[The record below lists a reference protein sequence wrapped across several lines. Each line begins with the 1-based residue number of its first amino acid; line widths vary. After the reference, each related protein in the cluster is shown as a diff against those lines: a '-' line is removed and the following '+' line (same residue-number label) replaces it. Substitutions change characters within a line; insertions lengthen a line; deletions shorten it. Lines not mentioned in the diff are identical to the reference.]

1 MAEKETPV
9 RAEAEKVL
17 DRDRIVREAE
27 KALEKGYHGIIGLRR
42 RWGHVGP
49 FLFTRQEEL
58 KELELEPRYNLA
70 TFIRQIKNKWP
81 DKKFGIV
88 SRGCDKR
95 ALDKLEELGVLSK
108 EGLVFIGITC
118 SMEQA
123 EECNCE
129 KPIYNTFDC
138 TGCWKCIERCEN
150 EAIKRINVCPI
161 MVPDEFNI
169 SLSQR
174 KAIYLPFPQAV
185 PKKTVIDAENC
196 LMITEKLDC
205 KGCENAC
212 EPKAIV
218 HNMNDQI
225 LHIDVGA
232 IIVASGLDLY
242 DVSKL
247 GEYGY
252 GRIKNVITAMEFERL
267 TAASGPTMGELRR
280 PSDGRMPEHIA
291 FIQCVG
297 SRDFRN
303 KAYCSSVCCM
313 HATKEAMLAFEHHPG
328 TKSTIFYMDMRAVG
342 KRFQEYIARAK
353 NEYNVTYIRGRPG
366 RIEVSHENDN
376 PVIWYEETTSGE
388 IKNFEVELVVLAQ
401 AMIPQIN
408 DELAKTLG
416 IELDKEGF
424 AKIPDKLLQPLDTT
438 KPGIFACGYVHSPR
452 DIPDSVTQA
461 SGAAG
466 RAAEEIASLSS
477 LRGK

>member
-1 MAEKETPV
+1 MAEKETTV
-9 RAEAEKVL
+9 IVEAEKVL
-17 DRDRIVREAE
+17 DRERIAREAE
-27 KALEKGYHGIIGLRR
+27 KALEEGHDGIIGLRR
-42 RWGHVGP
+42 RWGHVSP
-49 FLFTRQEEL
+49 YLFTSKKEL

-70 TFIRQIKNKWP
+70 TFVRQVKNKWP
-81 DKKFGIV
+81 GKKFAVV
-88 SRGCDKR
+88 SRGCDER
-95 ALDKLEELGVLSK
+95 ALDKLEELGVFSK
-108 EGLVFIGITC
+108 EGLTFIGITC

-138 TGCWKCIERCEN
+138 TGCWKCIEKCEK
-150 EAIKRINVCPI
+150 EAIQRINVCPVLI
-161 MVPDEFNI
+161 PDAFNI

-185 PKKTVIDAENC
+185 PKKTVRDADHC
-196 LMITEKLDC
+196 LRITEKLEC

-218 HNMNDQI
+218 HDMTAQI
-225 LHIDVGA
+225 LDIDVSA
-232 IIVASGLDLY
+232 IVVASGLDLY
-242 DVSKL
+242 DISKL
-247 GEYGY
+247 EEYGY

-267 TAASGPTMGELRR
+267 TAASGPTMGELKR
-280 PSDGRMPEHIA
+280 PSDGRIPENIA

-328 TKSTIFYMDMRAVG
+328 TKSTVFYMDMRAVG

-353 NEYNVTYIRGRPG
+353 KEYNVTYIRSRPG
-366 RIEVSHENDN
+366 RIEVNPDNDN
-376 PVIWYEETTSGE
+376 PIIWYEETTTGE
-388 IKNFEVELVVLAQ
+388 VKRFEAEIVVLAQ
-401 AMIPQIN
+401 AMVPQITK
-408 DELAKTLG
+408 ELAKILG
-416 IELDKEGF
+416 IELDEDGF
-424 AKIPDKLLQPLDTT
+424 VKVPDKLLQPLDTT
-438 KPGIFACGYVHSPR
+438 RPGIFACGYVHSPR

-466 RAAEEIASLSS
+466 RAAEAIAG
-477 LRGK
+477 GK

>member
-1 MAEKETPV
+1 MAEKETTV
-9 RAEAEKVL
+9 ITEAEKILDRENIIAKAEEVL
-17 DRDRIVREAE
+17 DQ
-27 KALEKGYHGIIGLRR
+27 GYDGIIGLRK
-42 RWGHVGP
+42 RWGHVSP
-49 FLFTRQEEL
+49 YLFITKDEL

-70 TFIRQIKNKWP
+70 TFVRQIKDKWP
-81 DKKFGIV
+81 DRKFGVV
-88 SRGCDKR
+88 SRGCDER
-95 ALDKLEELGVLSK
+95 ALDKLEELGVFSN
-108 EGLVFIGITC
+108 EGLTFIGITC

-129 KPIYNTFDC
+129 KPIYTPLDC
-138 TGCWKCIERCEN
+138 TGCWKCIEKCEK

-161 MVPDEFNI
+161 LVPDQFN
-169 SLSQR
+169 LGLGQR

-185 PKKTVIDAENC
+185 PKKNVRDPNHC
-196 LMITEKLDC
+196 LRITEKLEC

-212 EPKAIV
+212 EAKAIV
-218 HNMNDQI
+218 NDMADQI
-225 LHIDVGA
+225 VDLDVGV
-232 IIVASGLDLY
+232 IVVASGLDFY

-247 GEYGY
+247 EEYGY

-267 TAASGPTMGELRR
+267 TAASGPTMGELKR
-280 PSDGRMPEHIA
+280 PSDGRIPENIA

-353 NEYNVTYIRGRPG
+353 SDYNVTYIRSRPG
-366 RIEVSHENDN
+366 RIEVNPDNDN
-376 PVIWYEETTSGE
+376 PIIWYEETTTGE
-388 IKNFEVELVVLAQ
+388 VKKFEAEIVVLAQ
-401 AMIPQIN
+401 AMVPQITK
-408 DELAKTLG
+408 ELAEILG
-416 IELDKEGF
+416 IELDEDGF
-424 AKIPDKLLQPLDTT
+424 VKVPDKLLQPLDTT
-438 KPGIFACGYVHSPR
+438 RPGIFACGYVHSPR

-466 RAAEEIASLSS
+466 RTAEVIAG
-477 LRGK
+477 GK